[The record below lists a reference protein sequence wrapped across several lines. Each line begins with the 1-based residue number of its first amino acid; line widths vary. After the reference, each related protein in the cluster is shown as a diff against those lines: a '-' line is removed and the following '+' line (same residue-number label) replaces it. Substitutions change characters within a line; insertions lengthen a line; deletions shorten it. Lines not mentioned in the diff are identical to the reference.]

1 MRQYRETTTLS
12 TVTFDASDTTLAILT
27 GRRPHLLKRTLDAL
41 PSWLWT
47 SAHTVVMHNSGDSET
62 AEVLN
67 DYEIYLRYTC
77 LDGLW
82 PIGQASSHLF
92 KLAQAEQRSFTL
104 HVQDDW
110 LCHDQSQEWLL
121 TALRVLDGRPE
132 VKQVR
137 LRRVSER
144 VSINHLVDGKQV
156 VWNQADGY
164 RWSRRAYFTLN
175 PTLMRT
181 EDLLTDIEGERD
193 GMRQF
198 LLAGH
203 HIAQLTPG
211 VFAHIGGHGQS
222 LRQRAELEEVQ
233 RRHGRA

>member
-1 MRQYRETTTLS
+1 
-12 TVTFDASDTTLAILT
+12 VTFDACDITIAVLT

-41 PSWLWT
+41 PDWLWA
-47 SAHTVVMHNSGDSET
+47 SAHTIVMHNSGDDET
-62 AEVLN
+62 AKLLS
-67 DYEIYLRYTC
+67 DYEIDLRYTC

-92 KLAQAEQRSFTL
+92 KLAQAERRSFTL
-104 HVQDDW
+104 HLQDDW
-110 LCHDQSQEWLL
+110 LCHDQNGGWLL
-121 TALRVLDGRPE
+121 TALRIFEERPR

-137 LRRVSER
+137 LRKTSER
-144 VSINHLVDGKQV
+144 VSINHLVDGQRV
-156 VWNQADGY
+156 SWHQSDGY
-164 RWSRRAYFTLN
+164 RWSRRAHYTLN

-181 EDLLTDIEGERD
+181 EDLLTNIEGERD

-211 VFAHIGGHGQS
+211 VFTHIGGHGQS
-222 LRQRAELEEVQ
+222 LRQRAELEEVK

>member
-1 MRQYRETTTLS
+1 M
-12 TVTFDASDTTLAILT
+12 TFDASDITIAVLT

-41 PSWLWT
+41 PSWLWD
-47 SAHTVVMHNSGDSET
+47 SAHTVVMHNSGDDET
-62 AEVLN
+62 AKLLS
-67 DYEIYLRYTC
+67 DYEIDLKYTC

-92 KLAQAEQRSFTL
+92 KLAQAERRSFTL

-110 LCHDQSQEWLL
+110 LCHDQSDEWLL
-121 TALRVLDGRPE
+121 TALRILDGRPE

-144 VSINHLVDGKQV
+144 VSINHLVDGQRIH
-156 VWNQADGY
+156 WNSADGY
-164 RWSRRAYFTLN
+164 RWSRRAHYTLN

-181 EDLLTDIEGERD
+181 EDLLTDIESERD

-203 HIAQLTPG
+203 HVAHLTPG

-222 LRQRAELEEVQ
+222 LRQRSELEEVQ

>member
-1 MRQYRETTTLS
+1 
-12 TVTFDASDTTLAILT
+12 VTFDAGDITIAVLT

-41 PSWLWT
+41 PDWLWT
-47 SAHTVVMHNSGDSET
+47 SAHTVVMHNSGDDKT

-67 DYEIYLRYTC
+67 DYKIDLRYTC

-82 PIGQASSHLF
+82 PIGSASSHLF

-104 HVQDDW
+104 HLQDDW
-110 LCHDQSQEWLL
+110 LCHDQSDEWLL
-121 TALRVLDGRPE
+121 TALRILDGRPE

-137 LRRVSER
+137 LRLTSER
-144 VSINHLVDGKQV
+144 VSINHLVDGQQIR
-156 VWNQADGY
+156 WNSADGY
-164 RWSRRAYFTLN
+164 RWSRRAHYTLN

-198 LLAGH
+198 LERGWH
-203 HIAQLTPG
+203 VAQLTPG

-222 LRQRAELEEVQ
+222 LRQRAELEEVK